1 MVFLGDTAMEFIKN
15 AKTAYIAVS
24 VVMII
29 LGLLLVLFPALSA
42 LTLCYIVGA
51 VVTIFGAVKLLSYF
65 SRDLF
70 RLAFQFDFALGIFAV
85 LAGILILLHPTN
97 VVNVMPVIIGVFVLL
112 DGSFK
117 IQTARDAKIFGLH
130 GWWGILVLAILTC
143 LGGLFLII
151 NPFSGAVA
159 LMILLGAT
167 LIMDGIQNLC
177 VVAYTVKASSPEID
191 YVDED

>member
-1 MVFLGDTAMEFIKN
+1 
-15 AKTAYIAVS
+15 
-24 VVMII
+24 
-29 LGLLLVLFPALSA
+29 
-42 LTLCYIVGA
+42 
-51 VVTIFGAVKLLSYF
+51 
-65 SRDLF
+65 
-70 RLAFQFDFALGIFAV
+70 
-85 LAGILILLHPTN
+85 
-97 VVNVMPVIIGVFVLL
+97 MPVIIGVFVLL

-177 VVAYTVKASSPEID
+177 VVAYTVKAPSPEID

>member
-1 MVFLGDTAMEFIKN
+1 M
-15 AKTAYIAVS
+15 
-24 VVMII
+24 
-29 LGLLLVLFPALSA
+29 
-42 LTLCYIVGA
+42 
-51 VVTIFGAVKLLSYF
+51 TIFGAVKLLSYF

-177 VVAYTVKASSPEID
+177 VVAYTVKAASPEID

>member
-1 MVFLGDTAMEFIKN
+1 MEFIKN

-70 RLAFQFDFALGIFAV
+70 RLAFQFDFALG
-85 LAGILILLHPTN
+85 AGILILLHPTN